1 MSYSNRPRPHRY
13 RHQYTDCEPYPPI
26 VVPVPVPTPTPVP
39 IPVPIPIPVP
49 TPIPVLNP
57 DLNCIPIIN
66 LDDLPPSSE
75 VPNGTMFLTGTSL
88 NCSDSPPDL
97 KDYYLVVSNGCYY
110 VGFAP
115 TMMAT

>member
-1 MSYSNRPRPHRY
+1 MSYSNRPRLHRY

-26 VVPVPVPTPTPVP
+26 VVPVPVPTPTPT
-39 IPVPIPIPVP
+39 P
-49 TPIPVLNP
+49 TPKPTPVLTP
-57 DLNCIPIIN
+57 DLNCIPIIK
-66 LDDLPPSSE
+66 LDELPPSGE
-75 VPNGTMFLTGTSL
+75 VPNGTMFLAGNSL
-88 NCSDSPPDL
+88 ECSDHPPDL

>member
-1 MSYSNRPRPHRY
+1 MSCCNRPKTHKY
-13 RHQYTDCEPYPPI
+13 RHQYNECEPYPPKREKD
-26 VVPVPVPTPTPVP
+26 PVPKPCPVP
-39 IPVPIPIPVP
+39 KPYPVPKPHPVPKPDPILKSIPIVK
-49 TPIPVLNP
+49 
-57 DLNCIPIIN
+57 
-66 LDDLPPSSE
+66 LDDLPPSGE
-75 VPNGTMFLTGTSL
+75 VPNGTMFLAGTSL